1 MDRKSLGALNLIGAS
16 IANSL
21 AENMS
26 VDEINVL
33 AQLFCV
39 IGDALALL
47 GTADH

>member
-1 MDRKSLGALNLIGAS
+1 MDRESLGALNMLGAA

-21 AENMS
+21 AENLT